1 MCDKYSIVAE
11 YILQHLNPLKLKLI
25 ETILRN
31 VVYTSKKTQLITVT
45 KNNLLMLFKEV
56 IVAYSERCVES
67 RNTFHGKVQIM

>member
-1 MCDKYSIVAE
+1 MCNKYSIVAE
-11 YILQHLNPLKLKLI
+11 YILQHFNPLKLKLI

-31 VVYTSKKTQLITVT
+31 LVYTSKKTQLITVT

-56 IVAYSERCVES
+56 IVAYFEGCVES